1 MALSAIATRTA
12 NAVHIGLRHIG
23 QVVVKDVG
31 YRLDINATGGHIGG
45 HQYMDTPGPKGS
57 KGAITLA
64 LILVTVNGL
73 RIDPLGAKRFL

>member
-1 MALSAIATRTA
+1 MALSAIASRAADT
-12 NAVHIGLRHIG
+12 VHIGLRHIG

-31 YRLDINATGGHIGG
+31 YRLHINATGGHIGG
-45 HQYMDTPGPKGS
+45 HQYMDAPGPKGS

>member
-31 YRLDINATGGHIGG
+31 DRLDINATGRYIGG
-45 HQYMDTPGPKGS
+45 YQHMNATGPKCS
-57 KGAITLA
+57 QSAIALA

-73 RIDPLGAKRFL
+73 RIDTLGTKCFL